1 MNRLVSKRIISFG
14 IAIAVLM
21 LLPDASTGQE
31 ITQQLTDFNS
41 HRIDLNTKAMY
52 VLAGWSVTNIAI
64 GTLGYFSSSN
74 SGSRKYFHQ
83 MNAAWNIVNLG
94 IAGLALY
101 QYGQADPASFSFA
114 ESLSEA
120 QSIENILMLNIGLN
134 VGYIATGG
142 YLWERGLRKKS
153 DRLTGYGQ
161 SLILQGGFLLL
172 FDSTLYLLNNTN
184 NQQLQSIIE
193 KISINGTQLSISIP
207 L

>member
-1 MNRLVSKRIISFG
+1 MNTVVSKRIISFG

-21 LLPDASTGQE
+21 LLPDASPGQE
-31 ITQQLTDFNS
+31 IKQQLTDFNS
-41 HRIDLNTKAMY
+41 QRIDLNTKAMY

-64 GTLGYFSSSN
+64 GTLGYFTSSN
-74 SGSRKYFHQ
+74 SSSHKYFHQ

-153 DRLTGYGQ
+153 GRLTGYGQ

-172 FDSTLYLLNNTN
+172 FDSTLYLLNSTN